1 MNKAINKTNFLALFI
16 ALATPLLLGFL
27 SGIVTKDSIPLWF
40 NQLNKPWFNPPSWLF
55 GPVWTILYIMM
66 GYSSYLIYLHLPDR
80 QAKKGI
86 MIYSVQL
93 FLNFMWSIL
102 FFGLR
107 NPKLALMEIMLMW
120 IAIVITIFYFSKTSK
135 RASWLLVPYIS
146 WVSFATILNYFMY
159 QLNP

>member
-1 MNKAINKTNFLALFI
+1 MTKSINRVNFHALFI
-16 ALATPLLLGFL
+16 AIAIPLLLGFI

-66 GYSSYLIYLHLPDR
+66 GYSSYLIYLRLPDR
-80 QAKKGI
+80 QAKRGLKV
-86 MIYSVQL
+86 YSVQL
-93 FLNFMWSIL
+93 VLNFMWSIF

-107 NPKLALMEIMLMW
+107 NPKLALVDIILMW
-120 IAIVITIFYFSKTSK
+120 IAILITIIYFSKTSK
-135 RASWLLVPYIS
+135 NASWLLIPYIS
-146 WVSFATILNYFMY
+146 WVSFATILNYYMY